1 MKSYKKDAYDKMWI
15 YSDFSYDTVQCGM
28 SLSLQ
33 LAYLASAHAD
43 TVVHVHY
50 KKGWCETCGAA
61 STCTVCAVGKTMI
74 LHWWNSLC

>member
-50 KKGWCETCGAA
+50 KKRM
-61 STCTVCAVGKTMI
+61 V
-74 LHWWNSLC
+74 